1 MAERVKLQRPV
12 LLLLLLLLLVFFFWS
27 NKGSCCL
34 AQYYSVVNCASCLL
48 DRLTRAFDASST
60 RHILFFWSL
69 FCFLSFCRFFFFFTL
84 FVFFRYDYI

>member
-1 MAERVKLQRPV
+1 MAERVKTTKACV
-12 LLLLLLLLLVFFFWS
+12 VVVVVFFWS

-48 DRLTRAFDASST
+48 DRLTHAFDASST

-84 FVFFRYDYI
+84 FVFFRYGYI